1 VQKDF
6 CNNIGT
12 KRTFQDH
19 YYVSAL
25 GGKPAVLEALIENN
39 SGPPKDLPAPLWQA
53 ETVEPGVTPQALEVR
68 TEIDKWVPPI
78 QAASVVGN

>member
-1 VQKDF
+1 
-6 CNNIGT
+6 
-12 KRTFQDH
+12 
-19 YYVSAL
+19 
-25 GGKPAVLEALIENN
+25 
-39 SGPPKDLPAPLWQA
+39 LWQA

>member
-1 VQKDF
+1 MPVF
-6 CNNIGT
+6 GT
-12 KRTFQDH
+12 KRTFQGH

-39 SGPPKDLPAPLWQA
+39 SGLPKDLPAPLWQA

-68 TEIDKWVPPI
+68 TEIDKCVPPI
-78 QAASVVGN
+78 QAGRVVGN

>member
-1 VQKDF
+1 MPVF
-6 CNNIGT
+6 GT

-39 SGPPKDLPAPLWQA
+39 SYIRPAEGL
-53 ETVEPGVTPQALEVR
+53 
-68 TEIDKWVPPI
+68 
-78 QAASVVGN
+78 ASPVVAG